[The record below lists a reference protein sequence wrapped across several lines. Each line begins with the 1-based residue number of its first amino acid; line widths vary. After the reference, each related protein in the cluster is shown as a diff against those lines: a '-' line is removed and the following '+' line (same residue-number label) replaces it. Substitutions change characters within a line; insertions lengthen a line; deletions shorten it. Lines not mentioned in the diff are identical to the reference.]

1 MPHAGHRRTRHLPF
15 SVANRRTMKLR
26 LFPQE
31 TAALE
36 LLAKMAQQSVSAAQV
51 LSEMFGAR
59 RQDHQRI
66 FDELMNHERHTTEL
80 QRALLTQLRTS
91 FVNPLP
97 REDLLDLSE
106 GLVMGMEQ
114 LVAVGEVVVLNR
126 LDRIAREASDQL
138 EIVNRQ
144 AELTVTAMRSL
155 GRLDDLEDYWIEA
168 IRLAK
173 RANHTHR
180 AWSADSL
187 RELSIGHYARNAEM
201 ARALLSAA
209 QAFRDVATN
218 VGRIIVKES

>member
-1 MPHAGHRRTRHLPF
+1 
-15 SVANRRTMKLR
+15 MKLR

-36 LLAKMAQQSVSAAQV
+36 LLADIAQQSVLAVQV

-59 RQDHQRI
+59 RQDHERI
-66 FDELMNHERHTTEL
+66 FEELVRIESRTSEL

-106 GLVMGMEQ
+106 GLGNAMDQ
-114 LVAVGEVVVLNR
+114 LVAVGELTVLNR
-126 LDRIAREASDQL
+126 LDRLAHEASDQL

-144 AELTVTAMRSL
+144 AELTVGAMRGL
-155 GRLDDLEDYWIEA
+155 GRLDDLEDYWIEVT
-168 IRLAK
+168 RLAK

-180 AWSADSL
+180 VWSSKAMHDLSL
-187 RELSIGHYARNAEM
+187 GAYARGIEM
-201 ARALLSAA
+201 ARALVGAS
-209 QAFRDVATN
+209 QALRGVAGS

>member
-1 MPHAGHRRTRHLPF
+1 
-15 SVANRRTMKLR
+15 MKLR

-36 LLAKMAQQSVSAAQV
+36 LLADLAQQSVLAVQV
-51 LSEMFGAR
+51 LSEMFGAPR
-59 RQDHQRI
+59 EEHERI
-66 FDELMNHERHTTEL
+66 FEELMHIDRRATEL
-80 QRALLTQLRTS
+80 QRSLLTQLRTS

-106 GLVMGMEQ
+106 GLGAAMEH
-114 LVAVGEVVVLNR
+114 LVAVGEITLVNR
-126 LDRIAREASDQL
+126 LDRPAREASDQL

-144 AELTVTAMRSL
+144 AELTVGAMRGL
-155 GRLDDLEDYWIEA
+155 GQLDDLEDYWIEM

-180 AWSADSL
+180 LWGANAM
-187 RELSIGHYARNAEM
+187 RELSLSAYARSIEM
-201 ARALLSAA
+201 ARALLDAA
-209 QAFRDVATN
+209 HALKDVGAN

>member
-1 MPHAGHRRTRHLPF
+1 
-15 SVANRRTMKLR
+15 MKLR

-36 LLAKMAQQSVSAAQV
+36 LLADIAQQSVLAVQV

-59 RQDHQRI
+59 RQDRERI
-66 FDELMNHERHTTEL
+66 FDELVKVDTRTAEL

-106 GLVMGMEQ
+106 GLGSAVEE
-114 LVAVGEVVVLNR
+114 LVAVGEVTVVNR

-144 AELTVTAMRSL
+144 AELTVAAMRGL
-155 GRLDDLEDYWIEA
+155 NRLDDLEDYWIEML
-168 IRLAK
+168 RLAK

-180 AWSADSL
+180 VWSGQSM
-187 RELSIGHYARNAEM
+187 RELSLGAYARNVEM
-201 ARALLSAA
+201 ARALVAA
-209 QAFRDVATN
+209 AHALRDVAAR